1 MIINQQILDKYCS
14 LFFYNTSLYIIHTGK
29 TWLTQKSEVTQELIK
44 KHLERQIII
53 GLQPQKEDGTV
64 KWVSVD
70 FDAHKEE
77 SIQETKDN
85 VIKTKENLSKAGI
98 YSHIEQS
105 GRGYHLWVFFAEPI
119 TRQKIEVLIKR
130 FIYHSAEIYA
140 GKTKIRI
147 PLGSY
152 QKDKTIFCG
161 FLDDNFKLI
170 DDQERYLLN
179 IEQTGLDTVK
189 NADKTIRK
197 DKSIITIRPIL
208 QNKKRKIVTEHKWI
222 HIDKN
227 KKPESIQEIDKNAVI
242 KITENE
248 KHKFI
253 LRLLFDMNLSPREIR
268 NIKVK
273 DVSINEQILRIGKAK
288 VLLIPGH
295 LINEF
300 KLYLTDKQPS
310 NFLLLSN
317 RGKKY
322 NQRTLEQIRHNNIE
336 KLTIAPRN
344 KL

>member
-1 MIINQQILDKYCS
+1 MIISPIILDKYCS
-14 LFFYNTSLYIIHTGK
+14 LFFHNISLYIIHTGK
-29 TWLTQKSEVTQELIK
+29 TWLTQKSEITQELIK

-64 KWVSVD
+64 KWTAID
-70 FDAHKEE
+70 FDAHKDEQ
-77 SIQETKDN
+77 IQEIKEN
-85 VIKTKENLSKAGI
+85 VIKTKINLSKVGI
-98 YSHIEQS
+98 DSHIEQS

-119 TRQKIEVLIKR
+119 ARQKIEGLIKR
-130 FIYHSAEIYA
+130 FIYHSAEIYV

-147 PLGSY
+147 PLGNY

-170 DDQERYLLN
+170 DDQEQYLLN
-179 IEQTGLDTVK
+179 IKQTGSDTVK
-189 NADKTIRK
+189 NADKTIRA

-222 HIDKN
+222 HIDKDKPIE
-227 KKPESIQEIDKNAVI
+227 KKPEIDKKAVI
-242 KITENE
+242 QVTENE

-253 LRLLFDMNLSPREIR
+253 LKLLFDMNLNPREIR

-273 DVSINEQILRIGKAK
+273 DVSINEQILKIGKTK

-295 LINEF
+295 LLNEF
-300 KLYLTDKQPS
+300 KRYLIDKQS
-310 NFLLLSN
+310 NNFLLMSN

-322 NQRTLEQIRHNNIE
+322 NQRTVELIRHNSIE
-336 KLTIAPRN
+336 KLTIAPE
-344 KL
+344 K

>member
-1 MIINQQILDKYCS
+1 MVSQKALQKYCN
-14 LFFYNTSLYIIHTGK
+14 LLLHNNSLYIIHNGR
-29 TWLTQKSEVTQELIK
+29 TWLTEKREVTQELIK

-64 KWVSVD
+64 KWIAID
-70 FDAHKEE
+70 FDAHKDEP
-77 SIQETKDN
+77 IQETKDN
-85 VIKTKENLSKAGI
+85 VIKTKENLSKVNI
-98 YSHIEQS
+98 DSHIEKS
-105 GRGYHLWVFFAEPI
+105 GRGFHLWIFFNEPI
-119 TRQKIEVLIKR
+119 ARQKIEVLIKR

-161 FLDDNFKLI
+161 FLDNNFNLI
-170 DDQERYLLN
+170 EDQEQYLLN
-179 IEQTGLDTVK
+179 IKQTGLDIIK

-222 HIDKN
+222 HIDRDKSTE
-227 KKPESIQEIDKNAVI
+227 KKPEINKKAVI

-253 LRLLFDMNLSPREIR
+253 LKLLFDLNLSPREIR

-273 DVSINEQILRIGKAK
+273 DVSINEQILKIGKTK

-300 KLYLTDKQPS
+300 KIYLNDKQPS
-310 NFLLLSN
+310 DFLLMSN

-322 NQRTLEQIRHNNIE
+322 NLRTIE
-336 KLTIAPRN
+336 KIRQMNVDKIRLAPE
-344 KL
+344 K